1 MGDQPTGGRQVQQT
15 SQQSQQQGRSVSQP
29 IDWAQGPLRGLGM
42 SVYNTGTSINPYT
55 PPSAN
60 TSAYWN
66 GAAQLGNDGVA
77 GLGTMPS
84 SFAADT
90 LGGKYLDLSSN
101 PYLQANIDY
110 AQQPAITAF
119 NKQVLPGI
127 ASLFSG
133 SGRTPEAGNLGGD
146 AVATATDTLARNL
159 AGAATQAGYNNY
171 AQERSNQLNVLS
183 QLPGL
188 NSAALANLSLMGQ
201 AGQAEDAYTQAQKM
215 APLDLLT
222 RTGLGVLSLA
232 PGGVTDSSGSS
243 SGSGTTTGYSIPG
256 SAGNSWLGTGL
267 GLASLGLQAYGA
279 FSDRRDKTDIDELG
293 IDPLTGLPM
302 YAYRYKG
309 DPKTYPKVV
318 GPMAQDMAR
327 REGPWRVH
335 EIGGHKVVTGGL
347 VR

>member
-1 MGDQPTGGRQVQQT
+1 MGSQATSSNQVQQT

-29 IDWAQGPLRGLGM
+29 IDWAQGLLRGLGT

-60 TSAYWN
+60 TSNFWN
-66 GAAQLGNDGVA
+66 AATQLGNGGVA
-77 GLGTMPS
+77 GLGSMPA

-127 ASLFSG
+127 GSMFSG
-133 SGRTPEAGNLGGD
+133 SGRTPEAGNLAGD
-146 AVATATDTLARNL
+146 AVATATDSLARNL

-188 NSAALANLSLMGQ
+188 NSAAWQNVMGMGQ

-243 SGSGTTTGYSIPG
+243 SGSGTTYGYG
-256 SAGNSWLGTGL
+256 TTNNGGDSWLGAALGL
-267 GLASLGLQAYGA
+267 GMKAAPLIFS
-279 FSDRRDKTDIDELG
+279 SDRRDKTDIDELG

-302 YAYRYKG
+302 YAYRYKS

-318 GPMAQDMAR
+318 GPMAQDMAER
-327 REGPWRVH
+327 DGPWRVRG
-335 EIGGHKVVTGGL
+335 IGGHKVVAGGL
-347 VR
+347 V